1 MSGDRIGYDC
11 LRHHGNA
18 RCAAEVELGSP
29 LAQTNRDEF
38 AEFLTAR
45 YHLFTMVAGKL
56 AAAEAEH
63 PPWPLRH
70 ARLLSLDQDLLT
82 AAGLPAPVGDPLVYA
97 SPGVS
102 VRIGMWAPV
111 TG

>member
-1 MSGDRIGYDC
+1 M
-11 LRHHGNA
+11 
-18 RCAAEVELGSP
+18 P
-29 LAQTNRDEF
+29 LAQTERDEL

-45 YHLFTMVAGKL
+45 YRLFTMVAGKL
-56 AAAEAEH
+56 AAAETEH

-70 ARLLSLDQDLLT
+70 ARLLRLDQDLLT
-82 AAGLPAPVGDPLVYA
+82 AAGLPAPVGDPLVHA